1 MAQDAKVYIALE
13 DEDGQLVVKGPLS
26 LLDRL
31 FTTLAG
37 RKAPDHDQTTPAQA
51 AQL

>member
-1 MAQDAKVYIALE
+1 MTQDAKVYIALE

-26 LLDRL
+26 LFDRL

-37 RKAPDHDQTTPAQA
+37 CKAPAHDQATPAQE
-51 AQL
+51 AQP